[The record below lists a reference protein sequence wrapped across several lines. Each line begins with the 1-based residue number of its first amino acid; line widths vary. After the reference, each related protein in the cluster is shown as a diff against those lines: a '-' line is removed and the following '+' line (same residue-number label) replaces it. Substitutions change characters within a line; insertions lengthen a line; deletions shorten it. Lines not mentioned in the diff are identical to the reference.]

1 MLTNINLGCLWL
13 KSSLFTKSSNF
24 LKQVSSYV
32 DVKLLK
38 EKCLKK

>member
-1 MLTNINLGCLWL
+1 MLTNINLGCLWP
-13 KSSLFTKSSNF
+13 KSTLFTKGSNF

-38 EKCLKK
+38 KNA